1 MENYAVKIVAIGDSI
16 TYGFPYMPTLSWVW
30 LAAEELGITI
40 INKGVNGDTT
50 AGMIKRFSGDVLSQ
64 KPSHVVIMGGTND
77 AFAGREIEEVSD
89 NIRFMIE
96 MACNASVIPILGVP
110 ILCNFTAEE
119 MLLVQYRM
127 AMKKYAVSAGI
138 EMIDFHQA
146 MTDETGLKVGLYVDG
161 IHPNEAGYEVMAG
174 VAVNFFLDRV
184 ICKTKISG

>member
-1 MENYAVKIVAIGDSI
+1 MEKYGVKIVAIGDSI
-16 TYGFPYMPTLSWVW
+16 TYGFPYMPTSSWVR

-50 AGMIKRFSGDVLSQ
+50 AGMMKRFSSDVLSQ

-77 AFAGREIEEVSD
+77 AFDGREIEEVRT
-89 NIRFMIE
+89 NIRLMIE
-96 MACNASVIPILGVP
+96 MACNASVIPILGLP

-127 AMKKYAVSAGI
+127 AMGKYAVSDGI
-138 EMIDFHQA
+138 EMIDFYQA
-146 MTDETGLKVGLYVDG
+146 MTDKTGLKVGLYVDG

-174 VAVNFFLDRV
+174 AAVNFLLDKV